1 MFTIDLIVLIFWSFT
16 VITIVLSVGIMWEG
30 TLRILSNPRIIRN
43 IVRLLKLAITKINKS
58 IKKILNLPT
67 ISNNSMV
74 RPIVFSEVTPV
85 KTHAQN
91 YTQSRIL

>member
-1 MFTIDLIVLIFWSFT
+1 MFNTDLIVLIFWSFT
-16 VITIVLSVGIMWEG
+16 VITIVLSVGVIWEG

-58 IKKILNLPT
+58 IKKILNLLT

-74 RPIVFSEVTPV
+74 RPIVFTEVTPV
-85 KTHAQN
+85 KTPAQN